1 MKVVFIGLLL
11 LASLPAG
18 AAEPGAAHALYQQHC
33 AVCHGADRFG
43 LTGPALLPE
52 SLARL
57 RRSAVLDTIAAGRA
71 ATQMQGFADL
81 LTLAQIE
88 AIADYLV
95 TPPAEPPR
103 WELAQMKAS
112 HKVFT
117 AAIGLPDTPR
127 FKADPLNLFVV
138 VESGDH
144 HITVLD
150 GDRFEPI
157 HRFPTH
163 FALHGGPKYAADG
176 RFVYLASRDGWISK
190 YDLYNLTYVAEIRVG
205 LNTRNLAV
213 SADGRYVLVGNTLP
227 GTLVVLDGHDLT
239 PLKVIAAA
247 DESGQGS
254 RVAAVYNAPPRGSFI
269 AIMKDIPEI
278 WELPYTT
285 QAIAWP
291 VYTGPMHDY
300 RADSGEAPPL
310 AKEEFPVRRIRL
322 EQHVDDFVLDPAYEH
337 LIGAAR
343 DGTVQVVN
351 LTVGRRIANLP
362 LTGMPHLASGIT
374 WMRGERRVLATPNLK
389 EGAVTVIDTQNWK
402 AIKRVPTL
410 GPGFFMRSH
419 ENSRYAWV
427 DSSLGQARDTVQVI
441 DKETLEVVKS
451 LQPAPG
457 KTASHVEFTRDGRY
471 ALLSLWEMDGALVV
485 YDAQTLQEVKRIP
498 MVKPS
503 GKYNVW
509 NKTRLSEGTSH

>member
-1 MKVVFIGLLL
+1 LLL
-11 LASLPAG
+11 VSFSQV
-18 AAEPGAAHALYQQHC
+18 AAEQNPARALYLQHC
-33 AVCHGADRFG
+33 AACHGEDRFG

-52 SLARL
+52 SLSRL
-57 RRSAVLDTIAAGRA
+57 RRPAVLETITAGRA
-71 ATQMQGFADL
+71 ATQMPGFRDQ
-81 LTLAQIE
+81 LTTAQI
-88 AIADYLV
+88 AAVADYLA
-95 TPPAEPPR
+95 TPPTAPPR
-103 WELAQMKAS
+103 WDLAQMKAS

-117 AAIGLPDTPR
+117 AGTDLPDRPK
-127 FKADPLNLFVV
+127 FDADPLNLFVV

-157 HRFPTH
+157 HRFATH
-163 FALHGGPKYAADG
+163 FALHGGPKYAANG

-190 YDLYNLTYVAEIRVG
+190 YDLYNLTYVAEIRVA

-213 SADGRYVLVGNTLP
+213 SADGRFVLVANTLP
-227 GTLVVLDGHDLT
+227 GTLVMLDGKDLR
-239 PLKVIAAA
+239 PLKVISAA
-247 DESGQGS
+247 DEAGRGS

-278 WELPYTT
+278 WELPYSTNAT
-285 QAIAWP
+285 AWP
-291 VYTGPMHDY
+291 VYNGPMHDY
-300 RADSGEAPPL
+300 REDSGEAPPI
-310 AKEEFPVRRIRL
+310 ATGEFPVRRIRL
-322 EQHVDDFVLDPAYEH
+322 EQRVEDFILDPAYEH

-343 DGTVQVVN
+343 DGAAQVVN
-351 LTVGRRIANLP
+351 LTVGRRIASLP

-374 WMRGERRVLATPNLK
+374 WMRRGRRVLATPNLK
-389 EGAVTVIDTQNWK
+389 EGSVTVIDMADWT
-402 AIKRVPTL
+402 AIQRVPTL

-427 DSSLGQARDTVQVI
+427 DSSLGPAHDTVQVI
-441 DKETLEVVKS
+441 DKDSLEVVKN
-451 LQPAPG
+451 LQPTPG

-485 YDAQTLQEVKRIP
+485 YDAHTLQEVKRIP

>member
-1 MKVVFIGLLL
+1 MKQALMGVLLL
-11 LASLPAG
+11 VSLPLAAAG
-18 AAEPGAAHALYQQHC
+18 MGEAQGLYLQHC

-57 RRSAVLDTIAAGRA
+57 RRAAVIDTISAGRA
-71 ATQMQGFADL
+71 ATQMQGFAGQ
-81 LTLAQIE
+81 LTPTQIA
-88 AIADYLV
+88 AIADYLAM
-95 TPPAEPPR
+95 PPAELPR

-112 HKVFT
+112 HTVFAGAT
-117 AAIGLPDTPR
+117 DLPDKPR
-127 FKADPLNLFVV
+127 FTADPLNLFVV
-138 VESGDH
+138 VESGDN

-227 GTLVVLDGHDLT
+227 GTLVVLDGYDLT
-239 PLKVIAAA
+239 PLKVMAVA
-247 DESGQGS
+247 DEAGQGS
-254 RVAAVYNAPPRGSFI
+254 RVAAVYTAPPRGSFI

-285 QAIAWP
+285 EAVAWP
-291 VYTGPMHDY
+291 IDSGSLHDY
-300 RADSGEAPPL
+300 RAESGEA
-310 AKEEFPVRRIRL
+310 FPVRRIRL
-322 EQHVDDFVLDPAYEH
+322 ERHVDDFVLDPAYEH

-351 LTVGRRIANLP
+351 LTAGRRIANLP

-374 WMRGERRVLATPNLK
+374 WMRGDRRVLATPNLK
-389 EGAVTVIDTQNWK
+389 EGAVTVIDTQDWK
-402 AIKRVPTL
+402 AITRVPTL

-427 DSSLGQARDTVQVI
+427 DSSLGPARDTVQVI
-441 DKETLEVVKS
+441 DKETLEVAKTI
-451 LQPAPG
+451 QPAPG

-471 ALLSLWEMDGALVV
+471 ALLSIWEMDGAVVV
-485 YDAQTLQEVKRIP
+485 YDAQTLREVKRVP